1 MIKTI
6 LSSAMF
12 LMAFTTNAQKIFQ
25 KNDKYGIQDDAGKTI
40 VKAKYDAI
48 DEFKYELFGQSITNP
63 VTRIKQ
69 KLKWGI
75 INISTGKEVLEPIFD
90 GIEAIDYLSTSNLLD
105 VQLNGKWGVYNF
117 EGKEI
122 VAPKYFEPVDASM
135 LANYSIVTLLES
147 VVVSSGYQ
155 KKLYGLLDSNYKEI
169 LTPKYGFLKHL
180 DGGLFKASSAKESK
194 LFGIIDD
201 KGNVLFEFKYD
212 DVFVISK
219 DIIALKK
226 LGKWSL
232 INRKGFSLN
241 SSEYDGLAKLR
252 SKRALVIKNG
262 KYGFIDEKGKE
273 VIPCKYDNAETFFF
287 EGKVKVKLN
296 YQAFEIDINGNEI
309 TSLNTL
315 KPRNSLYFENKL
327 QEQAFDLINFKENV
341 ADSANIKLVAKY
353 LEIANPSQYYKTHII
368 AIDNLMS
375 EATNNKNAYK
385 VFASYLYNKFTKTE
399 YVCHDAILVHISLKY
414 ICNDNAP
421 YGGAYWLEPSVKKQI
436 LQYANVMNPI
446 LCGEIITNFYLKLLP
461 QIAPKNI
468 RLHSINSKYTILY
481 IWQNNCDFC
490 EKQLKLLAANY
501 TKLKEKGLEVVGVS
515 LSTKE
520 IDKCEQFIVQ
530 QDLNWINAI
539 DVDKTISKTFN
550 IASVPKLIL
559 LDKDKRIIFKDI
571 SVKNVMDYLDQ

>member
-6 LSSAMF
+6 LITALF
-12 LMAFTTNAQKIFQ
+12 FWAFVSNAQKIFQ
-25 KNDKYGIQDDAGKTI
+25 KNDRYGIQDDAGKTI
-40 VKAKYDAI
+40 VRAKYDEI

-63 VTRIKQ
+63 VTRIKE
-69 KLKWGI
+69 KFKWGI

-90 GIEAIDYLSTSNLLD
+90 NIKAIGYLSISNLLD

-122 VAPKYFEPVDASM
+122 VAPKYFEPVDVSTPS
-135 LANYSIVTLLES
+135 NYSVVTLLES
-147 VVVSSGYQ
+147 VVVASGYQ

-169 LTPKYGFLKHL
+169 ITPKYGFLKHL
-180 DGGLFKASSAKESK
+180 DGGLFKASSAKEPK
-194 LFGIIDD
+194 LFGIIDEM
-201 KGNVLFEFKYD
+201 GSVLFEFKYE

-219 DIIALKK
+219 DIITLKK

-241 SSEYDGLAKLR
+241 SSEYEGLAKLR

-273 VIPCKYDNAETFFF
+273 VIPCKYDKAETFFY

-296 YQAFEIDINGNEI
+296 YQTFEIDINGNEI
-309 TSLNTL
+309 TNLNTL
-315 KPRNSLYFENKL
+315 KPRNSLFFENRS

-341 ADSANIKLVAKY
+341 ADSANLKRIAKY
-353 LEIANPSQYYKTHII
+353 LEEANPSQYYKTHIK

-385 VFASYLYNKFTKTE
+385 VVANYLYNKFTKTE

-414 ICNDNAP
+414 ICNDDAP
-421 YGGAYWLEPSVKKQI
+421 YGGAYWLEPNVKKQI
-436 LQYANVMNPI
+436 LEYANVMNPI
-446 LCGEIITNFYLKLLP
+446 LCGEIMTNFYLKLLP
-461 QIAPKNI
+461 QIASKNI
-468 RLHSINSKYTILY
+468 RLHSISAKYTILY

-550 IASVPKLIL
+550 ISSAPMLIL

-571 SVKNVMDYLDQ
+571 SVKNVIDYLEQ